1 MSKTLFT
8 PPTVLIAGGSGQTG
22 RALASIFDEAGLNV
36 VAMDRAE
43 LDITSEASVKA
54 AITAVEPNFV
64 VNCARYPDVDRAES
78 EGDSAYRLLVEGPM
92 YLAMACRSIDATLI
106 HLSSEY
112 VFDGKDAPYAED
124 ASTSPLSLFG
134 HYCREGEVEIARLID
149 RYIVMR
155 VGLVFSADPRRFV
168 YDTLH
173 TIRQGREKRM
183 VSDEIGT
190 PTSIED
196 LGRVLTAMIRQL
208 DLGSD
213 AYGIYHYGG
222 GGSASWFELGELVY
236 AQARQ
241 REDLADNLLQPV
253 RGDEVPG
260 RAPRPKDVRL
270 ECDKLL
276 QNFGIKRLPWR
287 TQMIQCIDQIY
298 QAEADN
304 ES

>member
-1 MSKTLFT
+1 MGKTLFT
-8 PPTVLIAGGSGQTG
+8 STVLIAGGSGQTG

-54 AITAVEPNFV
+54 AISAVEPNFV

-78 EGDSAYRLLVEGPM
+78 EGDSAYRLLVEGHVSCNG
-92 YLAMACRSIDATLI
+92 LSRIDATLI
-106 HLSSEY
+106 HLSGEY

-124 ASTSPLSLFG
+124 APTAPLSLFG

-168 YDTLH
+168 YETLH

-190 PTSIED
+190 PTSIQD

-222 GGSASWFELGELVY
+222 GGSASWFELG
-236 AQARQ
+236 
-241 REDLADNLLQPV
+241 DSCTPKPV
-253 RGDEVPG
+253 SV
-260 RAPRPKDVRL
+260 K
-270 ECDKLL
+270 
-276 QNFGIKRLPWR
+276 
-287 TQMIQCIDQIY
+287 T
-298 QAEADN
+298 
-304 ES
+304 